1 MKTNIENQQRGI
13 GLYIHWPFCLAKCPY
28 CDFNSYVSQQIPQES
43 YAKALVQELTIAL
56 TEIPKVPLTS
66 IFFGGGTPSLMLPS
80 TAEKL
85 IDTATSL
92 LPVAENIEITL
103 EANPTSVENQKLK
116 DFYRAGANRASLG
129 IQSLNPTALK
139 ALGREHSVSQ
149 AIEALTLAKQ
159 IFDRVSFDLIYA
171 REGQTAKEWESEL
184 QEALSLTNDHLSLYQ
199 LTIEPGTIFAKQY
212 RQGKITLPNDQLS
225 TELLTITENITSQ
238 YGLQAYEVSN
248 YAKPGAESRH
258 NLTYWRYQ
266 DYIGIGPGAHGRVTL
281 DQTLYATERHKN
293 PVKWLE
299 TVQSQGH
306 ALSVKEALTPIDKAQ
321 EMLLMGLRLTKGIQ
335 TRVFEERC
343 GINFSEAINMPML
356 MALVEEDFLSWNQH
370 CLKTTPQGRLRLNAI
385 LEALLK

>member
-1 MKTNIENQQRGI
+1 MKATIQHTQQGI

-28 CDFNSYVSQQIPQES
+28 CDFNSYVAEQIPQEA
-43 YAKALVQELTIAL
+43 YAKALVQELQTTLA
-56 TEIPKVPLTS
+56 EIPKVPLTS

-80 TAEKL
+80 TAQRL

-92 LPVAENIEITL
+92 LPVSENLEITL

-116 DFYRAGANRASLG
+116 DFYHAGVNRASLG

-139 ALGREHSVSQ
+139 ALGREHSVGQ
-149 AIEALTLAKQ
+149 AIEALTIAKK
-159 IFDRVSFDLIYA
+159 IFPRISFDLIYA
-171 REGQTAKEWESEL
+171 REGQTIQEWEGEL
-184 QEALSLTNDHLSLYQ
+184 QEALALTHDHLSLYQ

-212 RQGKITLPNDQLS
+212 RQGKITLPDEELS
-225 TELLTITENITSQ
+225 TAMLTTTEMITNQ
-238 YGLQAYEVSN
+238 YGLQAYEISN

-258 NLTYWRYQ
+258 NLTYWKYK

-299 TVQSQGH
+299 HVQQNGH
-306 ALSVKEALTPIDKAQ
+306 ALSVKEALTPAEKAQ
-321 EMLLMGLRLTKGIQ
+321 EMLLMGLRLIKGVQ
-335 TRVFEERC
+335 AQQFERRC
-343 GINFSEAINMPML
+343 GMALTDAVNMSML
-356 MALVEEDFLSWNQH
+356 SALVEENFLSWDQE